1 MFNSVLKKKSNYIGI
16 KMHPPL
22 LPNGSIKMATSN
34 CLVPTIK
41 GLSLSTKFMFLSL
54 MPNKDN

>member
-1 MFNSVLKKKSNYIGI
+1 
-16 KMHPPL
+16 MHPPL